1 MISGIKFEG
10 NYLISG
16 LDGLSI
22 VIQNGPVNFVIIFE
36 LFFEKINSESLHVGD
51 FSWSND
57 SQATCILNDRVF
69 GSQEFDDA
77 LNIDWKSI

>member
-51 FSWSND
+51 FS
-57 SQATCILNDRVF
+57 
-69 GSQEFDDA
+69 
-77 LNIDWKSI
+77 